1 MQENIR
7 VIQFGEGNFLR
18 GFVDYFLFKLKE
30 KNICNSDVV
39 VVQPLREG
47 MCKILKEQDCNY
59 NLYLRGI
66 QDKKIVSEHSYIDI
80 ISDCVNPYE
89 DYESYINLA
98 KDKKIKF
105 IVSNTTESGIE
116 FDDTNKF
123 EDRPAKSF
131 PGKLTQLLYARY
143 KENLD
148 GFIILSCELIDNNGD
163 ELKKCVIKYSDFW
176 NLGEDFK
183 KWILEKN
190 TFCSTLVDRIVTGYP
205 KDEKELEK
213 FREELGYDDRCLDT
227 AEIFHQWVID
237 GDFEEILPFRKAGF
251 NVIWTDDVGPYKK
264 RKVRILNGAHTSM
277 VLGAR
282 LYGLNTVDECL
293 KDDTINTFLN
303 RCIFDEIIPTL
314 GSNKDDINFGN
325 DVIDRFSNPFIK
337 HQLLSIAL
345 NSVSKFDV
353 RVLPTIIEYKEKYKV
368 YPKALSFSLAALI
381 KFYKGDEAN
390 DSEYVMEFMK
400 KSTVKEIL
408 DSNLWHTNISDMYD
422 IVNNYYDII
431 SNYGIKVAFNKLLKE
446 D

>member
-1 MQENIR
+1 
-7 VIQFGEGNFLR
+7 
-18 GFVDYFLFKLKE
+18 
-30 KNICNSDVV
+30 
-39 VVQPLREG
+39 
-47 MCKILKEQDCNY
+47 
-59 NLYLRGI
+59 
-66 QDKKIVSEHSYIDI
+66 
-80 ISDCVNPYE
+80 
-89 DYESYINLA
+89 
-98 KDKKIKF
+98 
-105 IVSNTTESGIE
+105 
-116 FDDTNKF
+116 
-123 EDRPAKSF
+123 
-131 PGKLTQLLYARY
+131 
-143 KENLD
+143 
-148 GFIILSCELIDNNGD
+148 
-163 ELKKCVIKYSDFW
+163 
-176 NLGEDFK
+176 
-183 KWILEKN
+183 
-190 TFCSTLVDRIVTGYP
+190 
-205 KDEKELEK
+205 
-213 FREELGYDDRCLDT
+213 
-227 AEIFHQWVID
+227 
-237 GDFEEILPFRKAGF
+237 
-251 NVIWTDDVGPYKK
+251 
-264 RKVRILNGAHTSM
+264 M

-431 SNYGIKVAFNKLLKE
+431 SNYGINVAFNKLLKE